1 MSKYETGAIE
11 GGVLQNRLGLT
22 DPDRINEEELVRFV
36 RAEEQ
41 AIEYLSPDTIFSAQ
55 YLLDLHQNAFGEIYD
70 FAGKYRTVNLSK
82 EGFSFAAAA
91 HLPENMAAFE
101 VEFLDPINNNEME
114 DDNSLLMH
122 IAAMHAE
129 LLFIHPFREGNG
141 RTIRTFT
148 RLISL
153 VKRNRDIDFA
163 LITEGDNF
171 DRYVHAV
178 QQAALKEY
186 QPMREL
192 FAAL

>member
-1 MSKYETGAIE
+1 MSKYETGATE
-11 GGVLQNRLGLT
+11 GEVLQNKLGLT
-22 DPDRINEEELVRFV
+22 DLDRINEEELVRFV
-36 RAEEQ
+36 PAEEH
-41 AIEYLSPDTIFSAQ
+41 AIETLSPDTIFSAQ
-55 YLLDLHQNAFGEIYD
+55 YVLELHQSAFGEIYE

-101 VEFLDPINNNEME
+101 EEFLSPINNNEIE
-114 DDNSLLMH
+114 DDDSLLMH
-122 IAAMHAE
+122 VAAMHAE

-141 RTIRTFT
+141 RTVRTFT

-153 VKRNRDIDFA
+153 AKRNKDIDFS

-171 DRYVHAV
+171 DRHVHAV
-178 QQAALKEY
+178 QQAALNEY